1 MYISDTHKSYINGNH
16 AVKHNAIMC
25 QAVEIN
31 LWYYQFQGWT
41 NLPEAIPTR
50 TQ

>member
-1 MYISDTHKSYINGNH
+1 MNIIVYIYIYEF
-16 AVKHNAIMC
+16 I
-25 QAVEIN
+25 
-31 LWYYQFQGWT
+31 YYQGWT